1 MKEDRVAREYAQAL
15 FEAAEERGQVEKVSE
30 ELGAVLDIILGEEF
44 RGFFLAQ
51 KIGAEDK
58 KRAFNKAFKDLNR
71 LTRNFFWLVFDN
83 HREELLSV
91 MKAEFDRKVDEY
103 KRRVVATVTTPV
115 ELPDELAGMIKLKL
129 EGVLGKEVILKPE
142 VDEKLL
148 GGYVIA
154 VGDRIIDASLKSRL
168 EDVRERLTGSHLR

>member
-15 FEAAEERGQVEKVSE
+15 FEAAEERGQVEKISE
-30 ELGAVLDIILGEEF
+30 ELDAVLEIILREEF
-44 RGFFLAQ
+44 RDFFLSQ

-58 KRAFNKAFKDLNR
+58 KRAFGKAFKDLNR

-83 HREELLSV
+83 HREELLAP
-91 MKAEFDRKVDEY
+91 MKAEFGRKVDEY
-103 KRRVVATVTTPV
+103 KRRVVAIVTTPV
-115 ELPDELAGMIKLKL
+115 DLPDDLAGMIKLKL
-129 EGVLGKEVILKPE
+129 EGVLGKEVILKSE

-154 VGDRIIDASLKSRL
+154 IGDRIIDASLKSRL